1 MPTKETTLPQPSISN
16 LDLRES
22 GSRISGS
29 TETCTDTVSH
39 YHIRLEFAG
48 CNPTVEAY
56 DSSRIFVK
64 SDPVHILG
72 AGLSGLSA
80 AIILSKNGYDVHVHE
95 IRGDSGARFDG
106 DFQGLE
112 NWTGSRDFF
121 DEMRDWGLDPESFKS
136 DSFGVVDL
144 IHPDD
149 EITQPV
155 TDGIAFRVV
164 ERGTDEHCI
173 DQGFKKM
180 AIEAGATIHYRSR
193 RNPEECQIIAAGPK
207 DSSAVA
213 FGEIFHTDHPNHV
226 SFQLNDKLA
235 PGAYSYLIII
245 DGIGLICTCLWRKQK
260 KSGRYLNETIAW
272 YESHYELNRR
282 PIKRVGGKGDFSLPD
297 KYFHEGRYYIG
308 EAGGL
313 QDFMWGFGMRYAI
326 TSGVLAAK
334 SILGECDYE
343 SEVRKRLVPLIK
355 ISATNRF
362 LMNRIGDRGFKLVAR
377 YWMRDQRKKGDGL
390 NFMRWVYTP
399 GIFRRMLWPVTKL
412 AMLRRKRL
420 DDGRMVTRMPF
431 RKSLRRDSWEQ
442 SDRAL
447 EISEQWKAIKK
458 SGGAVSFP
466 DSDV

>member
-1 MPTKETTLPQPSISN
+1 M
-16 LDLRES
+16 ES
-22 GSRISGS
+22 EPI
-29 TETCTDTVSH
+29 
-39 YHIRLEFAG
+39 
-48 CNPTVEAY
+48 
-56 DSSRIFVK
+56 
-64 SDPVHILG
+64 HILG

-95 IRGDSGARFDG
+95 IRSDSGARFDG

-112 NWTGSRDFF
+112 NWTGSKDFF
-121 DEMRDWGLDPESFKS
+121 DEMREWGLDPDSFKS
-136 DSFGVVDL
+136 DAFSVVDL

-149 EITQPV
+149 EITQPI
-155 TDGIAFRVV
+155 TDGVAFRVV

-173 DQGFKKM
+173 DQGFKRM
-180 AIEAGATIHYRSR
+180 AIEAGATIHYRSKR
-193 RNPEECQIIAAGPK
+193 KPEECQIIAAGPK

-235 PGAYSYLIII
+235 PGAYSYLIVI

-297 KYFHEGRYYIG
+297 KYYHDGRYYVG

-334 SILGECDYE
+334 SILGEGDYE
-343 SEVRKRLVPLIK
+343 SEVRKNLVPLIK

-362 LMNRIGDRGFKLVAR
+362 LMNRIGDNGFKMVAR

-390 NFMRWVYTP
+390 EFMRWVYTP

-412 AMLRRKRL
+412 AMLRRKKL
-420 DDGRMVTRMPF
+420 ADGRMVTRMPF
-431 RKSLRRDSWEQ
+431 RKSLRRDSWEE

-447 EISEQWKAIKK
+447 EISEQWKIVKK

>member
-1 MPTKETTLPQPSISN
+1 M
-16 LDLRES
+16 
-22 GSRISGS
+22 
-29 TETCTDTVSH
+29 
-39 YHIRLEFAG
+39 
-48 CNPTVEAY
+48 
-56 DSSRIFVK
+56 K
-64 SDPVHILG
+64 SEPVHILG

-95 IRGDSGARFDG
+95 IRSDSGARFDG

-112 NWTGSRDFF
+112 NWTGSKDFF
-121 DEMRDWGLDPESFKS
+121 DEMREWGLDPDSFKS
-136 DSFGVVDL
+136 DAFSVVDL

-149 EITQPV
+149 EITQPI
-155 TDGIAFRVV
+155 TDGVAFRVV

-173 DQGFKKM
+173 DQGFKRM
-180 AIEAGATIHYRSR
+180 AIEAGATIHYGSKRD
-193 RNPEECQIIAAGPK
+193 PEECQIIAAGPK

-235 PGAYSYLIII
+235 PGAYSYLIVI

-297 KYFHEGRYYIG
+297 KYFHDGRYYVG

-313 QDFMWGFGMRYAI
+313 QDFMWGFGMRYAS

-334 SILGECDYE
+334 SILGEGDYE
-343 SEVRKRLVPLIK
+343 SEVRKNLVPLIK

-362 LMNRIGDRGFKLVAR
+362 LMNRIGDNGFKMVAR

-390 NFMRWVYTP
+390 EFMRWVYTP
-399 GIFRRMLWPVTKL
+399 GIFRKMLWPVTKL
-412 AMLRRKRL
+412 AMLRRKKL
-420 DDGRMVTRMPF
+420 ADGRMVTRMPF
-431 RKSLRRDSWEQ
+431 RKSLRRDSWEE
-442 SDRAL
+442 SDRAV
-447 EISEQWKAIKK
+447 EISEQWKVVKK

>member
-1 MPTKETTLPQPSISN
+1 MKGE
-16 LDLRES
+16 
-22 GSRISGS
+22 
-29 TETCTDTVSH
+29 
-39 YHIRLEFAG
+39 
-48 CNPTVEAY
+48 
-56 DSSRIFVK
+56 
-64 SDPVHILG
+64 PVHILG

-95 IRGDSGARFDG
+95 IRSDSGARFDG

-112 NWTGSRDFF
+112 NWTGSKDFF
-121 DEMRDWGLDPESFKS
+121 DEMREWGLDPDSFKS
-136 DSFGVVDL
+136 DAFSVVDL

-155 TDGIAFRVV
+155 TDGVAFRVV

-173 DQGFKKM
+173 DQGFKRM
-180 AIEAGATIHYRSR
+180 AIEAGATIHYGSKRG
-193 RNPEECQIIAAGPK
+193 PEECQIIAAGPK

-297 KYFHEGRYYIG
+297 KYFHDGRYYVG

-334 SILGECDYE
+334 SILGEGDYE
-343 SEVRKRLVPLIK
+343 SEVRKNLVPLIK

-362 LMNRIGDRGFKLVAR
+362 LMNRMGDNGFKMVAR
-377 YWMRDQRKKGDGL
+377 YWMRDQRRKGDGL
-390 NFMRWVYTP
+390 EFMRWVYNP
-399 GIFRRMLWPVTKL
+399 GIFRKMLWPVTKL
-412 AMLRRKRL
+412 AMLRRKKL
-420 DDGRMVTRMPF
+420 ADGRMVTRMPF
-431 RKSLRRDSWEQ
+431 RKSLRRDSWEE
-442 SDRAL
+442 SDRAI
-447 EISEQWKAIKK
+447 EISEQWKVVQK

>member
-1 MPTKETTLPQPSISN
+1 M
-16 LDLRES
+16 
-22 GSRISGS
+22 
-29 TETCTDTVSH
+29 
-39 YHIRLEFAG
+39 
-48 CNPTVEAY
+48 
-56 DSSRIFVK
+56 K
-64 SDPVHILG
+64 SEPVHILG

-95 IRGDSGARFDG
+95 IRSDSGARFDG

-112 NWTGSRDFF
+112 NWTGSKDFF
-121 DEMRDWGLDPESFKS
+121 DEMREWGLDPDSFKS
-136 DSFGVVDL
+136 DAFSVVDL

-149 EITQPV
+149 EITQPI
-155 TDGIAFRVV
+155 TDGVAFRVV

-173 DQGFKKM
+173 DQGFKRM
-180 AIEAGATIHYRSR
+180 AIEAGATIHYGSKRD
-193 RNPEECQIIAAGPK
+193 PEECQIIAAGPK

-235 PGAYSYLIII
+235 PGAYSYLIVI

-297 KYFHEGRYYIG
+297 KYFHDGRYYVG

-334 SILGECDYE
+334 SILGEGDYE
-343 SEVRKRLVPLIK
+343 SEVRKNLVPLIK

-362 LMNRIGDRGFKLVAR
+362 LMNRIGDNGFKMVAR

-390 NFMRWVYTP
+390 EFMRWVYTP
-399 GIFRRMLWPVTKL
+399 GLFRKMLWPVTKL
-412 AMLRRKRL
+412 AMLRRKKL
-420 DDGRMVTRMPF
+420 ADGRMVTRMPF
-431 RKSLRRDSWEQ
+431 RKSLRRDSWEE
-442 SDRAL
+442 SDRAV
-447 EISEQWKAIKK
+447 EISEQWKVVKK

>member
-1 MPTKETTLPQPSISN
+1 M
-16 LDLRES
+16 
-22 GSRISGS
+22 
-29 TETCTDTVSH
+29 
-39 YHIRLEFAG
+39 
-48 CNPTVEAY
+48 
-56 DSSRIFVK
+56 K
-64 SDPVHILG
+64 SEPVHILG

-95 IRGDSGARFDG
+95 IRSDSGARFDG

-112 NWTGSRDFF
+112 NWTGSKDFF
-121 DEMRDWGLDPESFKS
+121 DEMREWGLDPDSFKS
-136 DSFGVVDL
+136 DAFSVVDL

-149 EITQPV
+149 EITQPI
-155 TDGIAFRVV
+155 TDGVAFRVV

-173 DQGFKKM
+173 DQGFKRM
-180 AIEAGATIHYRSR
+180 AIEAGATIHYGSKRD
-193 RNPEECQIIAAGPK
+193 PEECQIIAAGPK

-235 PGAYSYLIII
+235 PGAYSYLIVI

-297 KYFHEGRYYIG
+297 KYFHDGRYYVG

-334 SILGECDYE
+334 SILGEGDYE
-343 SEVRKRLVPLIK
+343 SEVRKNLVPLIK

-362 LMNRIGDRGFKLVAR
+362 LMNRIGDNGFKMVAR

-390 NFMRWVYTP
+390 EFMRWVYTP
-399 GIFRRMLWPVTKL
+399 GIFRKMLWPVTKL
-412 AMLRRKRL
+412 AMLRRKKL
-420 DDGRMVTRMPF
+420 ADGRMVTRLPF
-431 RKSLRRDSWEQ
+431 RKSLRRDSWEE
-442 SDRAL
+442 SDRAV
-447 EISEQWKAIKK
+447 EISEQWKVVKK

>member
-1 MPTKETTLPQPSISN
+1 
-16 LDLRES
+16 
-22 GSRISGS
+22 
-29 TETCTDTVSH
+29 
-39 YHIRLEFAG
+39 
-48 CNPTVEAY
+48 
-56 DSSRIFVK
+56 VK
-64 SDPVHILG
+64 SEPVHILG

-95 IRGDSGARFDG
+95 IRSDSGARFDG

-112 NWTGSRDFF
+112 NWTGSKDFF
-121 DEMRDWGLDPESFKS
+121 DEMREWGLDPDSFKS
-136 DSFGVVDL
+136 DAFSVVDL

-149 EITQPV
+149 EITQPI
-155 TDGIAFRVV
+155 TDGVAFRVV

-173 DQGFKKM
+173 DQGFKRM
-180 AIEAGATIHYRSR
+180 AIEAGATIHYGSKRD
-193 RNPEECQIIAAGPK
+193 PEECQIIAAGPK

-235 PGAYSYLIII
+235 PGAYSYLIVI

-297 KYFHEGRYYIG
+297 KYFHDGRYYVG

-334 SILGECDYE
+334 SILGEGDYE
-343 SEVRKRLVPLIK
+343 SEVRKNLVPLIK

-362 LMNRIGDRGFKLVAR
+362 LMNRIGDNGFKMVAR

-390 NFMRWVYTP
+390 EFMRWVYTP
-399 GIFRRMLWPVTKL
+399 GIFRKMLWPVTKL
-412 AMLRRKRL
+412 AMLRRKKL
-420 DDGRMVTRMPF
+420 ADGRMVTRMPF
-431 RKSLRRDSWEQ
+431 RKSLRRDSWEE
-442 SDRAL
+442 SDRAV
-447 EISEQWKAIKK
+447 EISEQWKVVKK

-466 DSDV
+466 DSDI

>member
-1 MPTKETTLPQPSISN
+1 M
-16 LDLRES
+16 
-22 GSRISGS
+22 
-29 TETCTDTVSH
+29 
-39 YHIRLEFAG
+39 
-48 CNPTVEAY
+48 
-56 DSSRIFVK
+56 K
-64 SDPVHILG
+64 SEPVHILG

-95 IRGDSGARFDG
+95 IRSDSGARFDG

-112 NWTGSRDFF
+112 NWTGSKDFF
-121 DEMRDWGLDPESFKS
+121 DEMREWGLDPDSFKS
-136 DSFGVVDL
+136 DAFSVVDL

-149 EITQPV
+149 EITQPI
-155 TDGIAFRVV
+155 TDGVAFRVV

-173 DQGFKKM
+173 DQGFKRM
-180 AIEAGATIHYRSR
+180 AIEAGATIHYGSKRE
-193 RNPEECQIIAAGPK
+193 PEECQIIAAGPK

-235 PGAYSYLIII
+235 PGAYSYLIVI
-245 DGIGLICTCLWRKQK
+245 DGIGLICTFLWRKQK

-297 KYFHEGRYYIG
+297 KYFHDGRYYVG

-334 SILGECDYE
+334 SILGEGDYE
-343 SEVRKRLVPLIK
+343 SEVRKNLVPLIK

-362 LMNRIGDRGFKLVAR
+362 LMNRIGDNGFKMVAR

-390 NFMRWVYTP
+390 EFMRWVYTP
-399 GIFRRMLWPVTKL
+399 GIFRKMLWPVTKL
-412 AMLRRKRL
+412 AMLRRKKL
-420 DDGRMVTRMPF
+420 ADGRMVTRMPF
-431 RKSLRRDSWEQ
+431 RKSLRRDSWEE
-442 SDRAL
+442 SDRAV
-447 EISEQWKAIKK
+447 EISEQWKVVKK
-458 SGGAVSFP
+458 SGGSVSFP

>member
-1 MPTKETTLPQPSISN
+1 M
-16 LDLRES
+16 
-22 GSRISGS
+22 
-29 TETCTDTVSH
+29 
-39 YHIRLEFAG
+39 
-48 CNPTVEAY
+48 
-56 DSSRIFVK
+56 K
-64 SDPVHILG
+64 SEPVHILG

-95 IRGDSGARFDG
+95 IRSDSGARFDG

-112 NWTGSRDFF
+112 NWTGSKDFF
-121 DEMRDWGLDPESFKS
+121 DEMREWGLDPDSFKS
-136 DSFGVVDL
+136 DAFSVVDL

-149 EITQPV
+149 EITQPI
-155 TDGIAFRVV
+155 TDGVAFRVV

-173 DQGFKKM
+173 DQGFKRM
-180 AIEAGATIHYRSR
+180 AIEAGATIHYGSKRG
-193 RNPEECQIIAAGPK
+193 PEECQIIAAGPK

-297 KYFHEGRYYIG
+297 KYFHDGRYYVG

-334 SILGECDYE
+334 SILGEGDYE
-343 SEVRKRLVPLIK
+343 SEVRKNLVPLIK

-362 LMNRIGDRGFKLVAR
+362 LMNRIGDNGFKMVAR

-390 NFMRWVYTP
+390 EFMRWVYTP
-399 GIFRRMLWPVTKL
+399 GIFRKMLWPVTKL
-412 AMLRRKRL
+412 AMLRRKKL
-420 DDGRMVTRMPF
+420 ADGRMVTRMPF
-431 RKSLRRDSWEQ
+431 RKSLRRDSWEE
-442 SDRAL
+442 SDRAV
-447 EISEQWKAIKK
+447 EISEQWKVVKK